1 MFLLKKHIFFFSVVL
16 FLRASSGVLN
26 IIIQSVV
33 LALDMD
39 RLVSNTRLGNQLFFW
54 LELLWSLSVLLS
66 YLLSFC
72 LDSAPWITLASFGW
86 ISLHQYHVFQKIY
99 RLRVSFSFFFLSDQ
113 IILLHLAYNKPMS
126 SNSSVYSP
134 LPPGPQGLILLL
146 SSKETEQNIIRVLT
160 LFSFIQWTYLN
171 TARNNLNLYFI
182 SLLSYLS

>member
-86 ISLHQYHVFQKIY
+86 ISLPQYHVFQKIY
-99 RLRVSFSFFFLSDQ
+99 RLRVSFSFF
-113 IILLHLAYNKPMS
+113 
-126 SNSSVYSP
+126 
-134 LPPGPQGLILLL
+134 
-146 SSKETEQNIIRVLT
+146 
-160 LFSFIQWTYLN
+160 
-171 TARNNLNLYFI
+171 LYQFK
-182 SLLSYLS
+182 LSYYTWHITSPWALIPVSIAHCHLVLRA